1 SGKLEYKENLG
12 HTVSMSDPNIYNNNL
27 YVGGSGPEPFTFS
40 AYDLNEDKIKWQT
53 EFPEV
58 FAGLDDVP
66 AAIED
71 DIVITTAIEGDT
83 DDPNHMIYALDSE
96 NGEIIWD
103 DSLGIGELVE
113 NNKSGAPMNYKDDVF
128 VGSPFTKTF
137 YSHDLHSGNI

>member
-1 SGKLEYKENLG
+1 TPAYYKDSVYITTGDRHLYKLNSTLGKAEYKEKLR
-12 HTVSMSDPNIYNNNL
+12 HTVSISDPNIYNNNI
-27 YVGGSGPEPFTFS
+27 YVGGSGPEPYTFS

-83 DDPNHMIYALDSE
+83 DGPNHMIYALDSE
-96 NGEIIWD
+96 N
-103 DSLGIGELVE
+103 
-113 NNKSGAPMNYKDDVF
+113 
-128 VGSPFTKTF
+128 
-137 YSHDLHSGNI
+137 